1 MYRLT
6 LIDPFQHR
14 ESPIQTI
21 QAADSGEAQ
30 KRQKG
35 SVSTRRLTSWRSPGH
50 ASSQAASDSAEIW
63 GGRMV
68 PNTMK
73 DTGSCG

>member
-35 SVSTRRLTSWRSPGH
+35 SVSTRRLTSWRSP
-50 ASSQAASDSAEIW
+50 EIW